1 MSGLCMV
8 ADIGT
13 CTFVLPDLLSRDAA
27 LAWLAEVDDIAT
39 PIVRLALD
47 EQGLAAQL
55 MKCGVDTAL
64 AEATARDLFAG
75 MIVRELAVIHGTGRI
90 ARM

>member
-1 MSGLCMV
+1 MV

-13 CTFVLPDLLSRDAA
+13 CTFVLPELLSMDTAR
-27 LAWLAEVDDIAT
+27 AWLAEVDDIAT

-55 MKCGVDTAL
+55 MERGIETAL
-64 AEATARDLFAG
+64 AESTARDLFTG